1 MSIRKQATVDLK
13 LLFDLSKIK
22 NNNNNY
28 FLMLEK
34 YLKSQAWWFAVTSM
48 DMMIMINTSGIKNSG
63 LKQNNYF
70 TIQTIILQ
78 SNPIL
83 LQSMEA
89 IKTVS

>member
-1 MSIRKQATVDLK
+1 MSIIKQATVDLK
-13 LLFDLSKIK
+13 LLFDMSKMK
-22 NNNNNY
+22 NNNNNNY
-28 FLMLEK
+28 LMLEK

-70 TIQTIILQ
+70 IIQTIILQ